1 MLIAA
6 KSKKEIATLKAQLS
20 SKFEMKDLGVA
31 RKILGMEIGRDRKSG
46 LSFLSQR
53 SSIQKVL
60 RRFNLHDSNSL
71 STPIALHFKLSSTQC
86 LIKDEDLKYISK
98 VPYSSVVGSLM
109 YAMVCSRPDFHML

>member
-71 STPIALHFKLSSTQC
+71 STPIALNFKLSYTQC

-98 VPYSSVVGSLM
+98 LPYSSVAGSLM